1 MVDQQQTVKYA
12 LMGLGAVAV
21 AGLAY
26 WLSKDDVAPLDY
38 KKYDKAHLKALM
50 DELELELTCIYAR
63 NYNVFLKIR
72 EQVIKEG

>member
-12 LMGLGAVAV
+12 LMGFGAVAV
-21 AGLAY
+21 ARLAY
-26 WLSKDDVAPLDY
+26 WLCKNDVATLDY
-38 KKYDKAHLKALM
+38 KKYDKVHLKALM
-50 DELELELTCIYAR
+50 DELELEMTCIYVR